1 MAASLAETSDP
12 KKLIP
17 GHPDAVRTTAS
28 GFTVFGDALVTAGEG
43 LKRIDTED
51 GWKGNAA
58 DKFREAFDGEPKR
71 WITSGD
77 AFHDAAAAL
86 TSYAGTLEWA
96 QGQAAEAAT
105 LWKEGQEATQQAR
118 SAHES
123 AVQQALVSGSVPPQF
138 HTLASVGN
146 AVAHHPEDLLT
157 VAAGAGL
164 MALGG
169 AGMTEGTGISLAS
182 GGTLAA
188 GGVPLAVVSA
198 PKLPYVPAWAER
210 PSARSPDARF
220 RPPRPLSTVMPSP
233 TTATTTTAP
242 QPTRQNSR

>member
-1 MAASLAETSDP
+1 MGARASRRSCP
-12 KKLIP
+12 
-17 GHPDAVRTTAS
+17 
-28 GFTVFGDALVTAGEG
+28 
-43 LKRIDTED
+43 
-51 GWKGNAA
+51 
-58 DKFREAFDGEPKR
+58 
-71 WITSGD
+71 
-77 AFHDAAAAL
+77 
-86 TSYAGTLEWA
+86 
-96 QGQAAEAAT
+96 

-198 PKLPYVPAWAER
+198 GVAATGATMAGIGTANIMQHATNDDRVTPTHGEGGGGKSGAEIKSELDDLAQGRQEHVRAVRTDEDLQTLYDQWSRGGTSIDNSTYNGSMVELP
-210 PSARSPDARF
+210 DGT
-220 RPPRPLSTVMPSP
+220 TVGLREASKSGDRTIDVALP
-233 TTATTTTAP
+233 TG
-242 QPTRQNSR
+242 RD

>member
-1 MAASLAETSDP
+1 LVETSDP

-28 GFTVFGDALVTAGEG
+28 RFTVFGDALVTAGEG

-77 AFHDAAAAL
+77 AFYDAAAAL
-86 TSYAGTLEWA
+86 TSYVGTLEWA

-138 HTLASVGN
+138 HDLGEEKRDAAQDKLNRARQQLNEAGDRAEKTVGR
-146 AVAHHPEDLLT
+146 ARDK
-157 VAAGAGL
+157 
-164 MALGG
+164 
-169 AGMTEGTGISLAS
+169 
-182 GGTLAA
+182 
-188 GGVPLAVVSA
+188 A
-198 PKLPYVPAWAER
+198 PKESNFLQKVG
-210 PSARSPDARF
+210 
-220 RPPRPLSTVMPSP
+220 
-233 TTATTTTAP
+233 
-242 QPTRQNSR
+242 